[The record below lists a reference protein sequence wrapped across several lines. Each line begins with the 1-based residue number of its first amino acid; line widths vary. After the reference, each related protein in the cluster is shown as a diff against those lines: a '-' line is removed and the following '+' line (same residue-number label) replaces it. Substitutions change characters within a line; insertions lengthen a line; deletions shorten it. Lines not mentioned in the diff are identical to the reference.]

1 MKRAFVVPIVAIILS
16 MLIAEH
22 ANSYDS
28 VTPSNTQ
35 VALAKTSGSVKS
47 SNPSPTLSECSGMI
61 GKPIALTFVAA
72 CLLLYPHDFKK
83 GEGGTLVIDTHD
95 STEGLKPFGNKK

>member
-1 MKRAFVVPIVAIILS
+1 MNRALVVPIIAIILP
-16 MLIAEH
+16 MLVAAH
-22 ANSYDS
+22 VNSDND
-28 VTPSNTQ
+28 VTPANTQ
-35 VALAKTSGSVKS
+35 VALAKTAGSVKS